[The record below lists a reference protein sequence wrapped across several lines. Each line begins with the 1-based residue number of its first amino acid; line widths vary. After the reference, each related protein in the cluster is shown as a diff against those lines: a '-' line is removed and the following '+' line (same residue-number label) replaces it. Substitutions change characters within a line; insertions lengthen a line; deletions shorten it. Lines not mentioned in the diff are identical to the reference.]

1 MRSVRRQASVSKAN
15 LGLLLCSSSPLASVP
30 TTFPFNLIFYHTG
43 SPANVGSC
51 LVFSLHMQ
59 QLAVEIPIM
68 HCPAGLLVKIDNPLL
83 LE

>member
-1 MRSVRRQASVSKAN
+1 M
-15 LGLLLCSSSPLASVP
+15 P
-30 TTFPFNLIFYHTG
+30 TTFPFNLIFYHTH

-51 LVFSLHMQ
+51 LVFSLDMQ

-68 HCPAGLLVKIDNPLL
+68 HRPAGLLVKIDNPLL